1 MRKITILFLIFL
13 GFTARCM
20 QTEPPGDRAVG
31 IEYGDVINKSESS
44 YKFSSDVYA
53 SAYRTDD
60 KSYDD
65 VTVEFYSKNRT
76 LIASKNIGA
85 IETGSRKTIQKQLS
99 QRPEFIVVAS
109 STFWE
114 DSNLR
119 VYGLSHKEG
128 GIYVEYRVS
137 ENSLFRAAEK
147 TTAER

>member
-1 MRKITILFLIFL
+1 
-13 GFTARCM
+13 M

-31 IEYGDVINKSESS
+31 IEYGDVMNKSESG
-44 YKFSSDVYA
+44 YKISSDVYA
-53 SAYRTDD
+53 SSYRTDD
-60 KSYDD
+60 RVYDD
-65 VTVEFYSKNRT
+65 VTVRFYSENRT

-99 QRPEFIVVAS
+99 QRPEFIVVLSPA
-109 STFWE
+109 FWE

-119 VYGLSHKEG
+119 VYGLSHKED

-137 ENSLFRAAEK
+137 EDSLFRAGEK